1 MRNLTPLLNTST
13 NDNVVP
19 SDKTSCAELG
29 FAEKIFGCVFYGAVS
44 VFGSID
50 NFLVILVI
58 CRTPRLRNIYGL
70 QIANLAVA
78 DFIASS
84 TGIPLFYFAIIQS
97 SLCSFH
103 LASLSARIGAA
114 IFYAFINISLIAL
127 TCLSFDRSFAICYP
141 LKHKLFM
148 NFRKL
153 KVMIVAVWLVSV
165 VIGVWHFFGHLIMHE
180 ACHHVESSILKLC
193 VVMIIGSGIA
203 AIVKAYKSSSRVS
216 DINLSQNGGQI
227 CVLHQRNKQVA
238 KTVCFVVLL
247 FAFCWT
253 PSVVAKLKN
262 SRLDST
268 SFSSLDFWLLALGF
282 ANSAMNFIAI
292 RIIARH

>member
-13 NDNVVP
+13 NDNLVP
-19 SDKTSCAELG
+19 SDKASCAELG

-114 IFYAFINISLIAL
+114 IFYTFINTSLIAL

-148 NFRKL
+148 NFMRL
-153 KVMIVAVWLVSV
+153 KAMIVVVWLIPVT
-165 VIGVWHFFGHLIMHE
+165 IMVWHFFEHS
-180 ACHHVESSILKLC
+180 CRYVESSIYKLC
-193 VVMIIGSGIA
+193 VVMIIGCGIA
-203 AIVKAYKSSSRVS
+203 AIVNAYKSTSRVS
-216 DINLSQNGGQI
+216 DINQNQNRDQI
-227 CVLHQRNKQVA
+227 SVLHQRNKQVA

-247 FAFCWT
+247 FSFCWT
-253 PSVVAKLKN
+253 ASAVTKLKN
-262 SRLDST
+262 CAVGFTTRL
-268 SFSSLDFWLLALGF
+268 
-282 ANSAMNFIAI
+282 AN
-292 RIIARH
+292 